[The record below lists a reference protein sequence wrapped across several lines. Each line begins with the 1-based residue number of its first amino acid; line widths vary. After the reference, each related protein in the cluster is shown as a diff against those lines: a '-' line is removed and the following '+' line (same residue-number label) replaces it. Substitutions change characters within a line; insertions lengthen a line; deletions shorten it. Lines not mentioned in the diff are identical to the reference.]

1 MRPIIHSK
9 KHISQLSQ
17 FTIAQSAVDSQVLV
31 IAQEAVSTTPSA
43 IEVGA
48 IVKAVFIELW
58 LGNASTSVVG
68 SYTTILH
75 KNPGGNAVATA
86 ANLAALHDFDNKKN
100 ILFTSQAL
108 VPPTDGGQ
116 VMVMRGWYKIPKGK
130 QRFGLGD
137 RLDLVT
143 RNNNATAVDINGC
156 GLAVFKE
163 YS

>member
-9 KHISQLSQ
+9 KHIFQMSQ
-17 FTIAQSAVDSQVLV
+17 FTIDQAAVDTQVIVLV
-31 IAQEAVSTTPSA
+31 QEAVSTTPA
-43 IEVGA
+43 AVEVGSS
-48 IVKAVFIELW
+48 IKAVYVELW
-58 LGNASTSVVG
+58 LGNASATVVG
-68 SYTTILH
+68 SYTTILV
-75 KNPGGNAVATA
+75 KNPGGNAAATSG
-86 ANLAALHDFDNKKN
+86 NMAALHDFDNKKN

-116 VMVMRGWYKIPKGK
+116 VMVMKQWFKIPKGK

-137 RLDLVT
+137 RIELVT

>member
-1 MRPIIHSK
+1 M
-9 KHISQLSQ
+9 SQ
-17 FTIAQSAVDSQVLV
+17 FTIDQAAVDTQVIVL
-31 IAQEAVSTTPSA
+31 AQEAVSTTPSA
-43 IEVGA
+43 VEVGA
-48 IVKAVFIELW
+48 VVKAVYVEYW
-58 LGNASTSVVG
+58 LGQASTSVVG

-75 KNPGGNAVATA
+75 KNPGGNSPATA
-86 ANLAALHDFDNKKN
+86 TNLAALHDFDNKKN

-108 VPPTDGGQ
+108 TPPTDGGQ

-143 RNNNATAVDINGC
+143 RNNTATAVSINGC
-156 GLAVFKE
+156 GFALFKE

>member
-9 KHISQLSQ
+9 KHIFQMSQ
-17 FTIAQSAVDSQVLV
+17 FTIAQSAVDTQIIVS
-31 IAQEAVSTTPSA
+31 AAEAPSTTPNGVV
-43 IEVGA
+43 EGA
-48 IVKAVFIELW
+48 SVKAVFIEYW

-68 SYTTILH
+68 SYTTVLQ
-75 KNPGGNAVATA
+75 KNPGGNSPLGASNV
-86 ANLAALHDFDNKKN
+86 AALHDWDNKKN

-116 VMVMRGWYKIPKGK
+116 VMVCRQWIKIPKGK

-143 RNNNATAVDINGC
+143 RNNNSTAVDVNGC
-156 GLAVFKE
+156 GFALFKE
-163 YS
+163 YT